1 MPLDTFSFAR
11 TKIQPPRLRADLLPR
26 PALAQR
32 LQQGLQK
39 GPQQARLSLLVA
51 PGGFGKSSLLLQALA
66 GLQLRCAW
74 LACEEADTLG
84 RWASSLVAALEPFDL
99 PWRQSPEALI
109 AQLEAP
115 EGPRALR
122 DALVNAL
129 AASEGAQGLIVL
141 DDAHHLQDPRLLEFL
156 AGLLERLP
164 GSWGL
169 AWLGRSEPPWSLAR
183 WRAAGELLE
192 LRQDRLR
199 FSLAE
204 IEQLCQAAGQG
215 QAEQLLARTE
225 GWPVGVS
232 LALGVHAGV
241 QGGAGPLRSE
251 RHVLDYLRHE
261 VLDALPP
268 PLREFLVQCSVLP
281 ELSALRCAAVS
292 GQADAERF
300 LDEIERRGLF
310 FQEVESS
317 ERTLRL
323 HDLFRDALA
332 LERRRLSPEQQ
343 RALWQRAAAG
353 ESDPQR
359 RFHYLLQAEDPEAA
373 IQALSAAAPTLI
385 TAGLNDAVQR
395 MVGQVPAAAAAESP
409 ELALLQGL
417 IAWER
422 LEVPRMLEQMRRA
435 VALYAARGDADGH
448 ELACAYAGLAL
459 NGLSPIGAPQL
470 DPAFAITVGPHT
482 APRTRVIH
490 ALHQAWHAFDLGDC
504 EGTARHY
511 HAVLEALAGER
522 EPALWYQVLPGLA
535 LLGVRPLEAVLER
548 YAEAAL
554 RVAGDDY
561 PALRAVAL
569 TMQGGA
575 ALWRGQLASARTAL
589 DEAADLAAWTNR
601 PHNVCVYALTTRLVC
616 RTAQGEFTAA
626 QAEHLREL
634 QQMGGLEHRPNWYLR
649 WFELRCA
656 LLADDWAAAQAIAQA
671 LRPMLPPTLRESHTG
686 VQLCIDAYSAW
697 LAGDGVRATTLLDEA
712 LNLYGELDAQ
722 GIASALRVQRAA
734 LHLQAGEPEA
744 AAQKVRE
751 LLALQRRGGYAL
763 GARMGRPRHLAAL
776 AAAGLP
782 CSPKN
787 SRSCRPCAAKP
798 RRPARRP
805 LPAPAPAGAG
815 PNEPLSA
822 REHEV
827 LALLAAGES
836 NKLIA
841 RRLELSPHTV
851 KRHVANIL
859 GKLGVDSRGQA
870 AARFHA
876 GL

>member
-1 MPLDTFSFAR
+1 MHSFAR

-32 LQQGLQK
+32 LQQGLH
-39 GPQQARLSLLVA
+39 GARLSLLVA
-51 PGGFGKSSLLLQALA
+51 PGGFGKSSLLLQALQGQA
-66 GLQLRCAW
+66 LRCAW

-141 DDAHHLQDPRLLEFL
+141 DDAHHLHEPRLLDFL

-164 GSWGL
+164 TRWGL

-215 QAEQLLARTE
+215 DATALQARTE

-232 LALGVHAGV
+232 LALS
-241 QGGAGPLRSE
+241 GGAGPLRSE

-261 VLDALPP
+261 VLDALPA
-268 PLREFLVQCSVLP
+268 PLRAFLVQCSVLP

-292 GQADAERF
+292 GRADAERF

-310 FQEVESS
+310 FQEVETP

-332 LERRRLSPEQQ
+332 LQRRHLPPEQQ
-343 RALWQRAAAG
+343 QALWQRAAAG

-359 RFHYLLQAEDPEAA
+359 RFDYLLQAEDLQAA
-373 IQALSAAAPTLI
+373 IQALSASAPTLI
-385 TAGLNDAVQR
+385 TAGQNDAVQR
-395 MVGQVPAAAAAESP
+395 MLNQVPAAAAAESP

-422 LEVPRMLEQMRRA
+422 LEVPLMLEQMRRA
-435 VALYAARGDADGH
+435 VALYAARGDAAGH

-470 DPAFAITVGPHT
+470 APPFAIRVGPQT

-490 ALHQAWHAFDLGDC
+490 ALHQAWHAFDLADC
-504 EGTARHY
+504 EATARHY
-511 HAVLEALAGER
+511 GAVLDALSGER

-535 LLGVRPLEAVLER
+535 QLGVRPLEGVLER

-569 TMQGGA
+569 AMQGGA
-575 ALWRGQLASARTAL
+575 ALWRGQLAAARPAL
-589 DEAADLAAWTNR
+589 DEAAELAAWTNR

-616 RTAQGEFTAA
+616 RTAQGEFAAA
-626 QAEHLREL
+626 QAEYQREL
-634 QQMGGLEHRPNWYLR
+634 QQMGGLAHRPNWYLR

-656 LLADDWAAAQAIAQA
+656 LLADDWGAAQAIAQA

-686 VQLCIDAYSAW
+686 VQLCIEAYSAW
-697 LAGDGVRATTLLDEA
+697 LAGDTAQAAPLLDQA
-712 LNLYGELDAQ
+712 LALYGQLDAQ
-722 GIASALRVQRAA
+722 GVASALRVQRAA
-734 LHLQAGEPEA
+734 LHLQAGEHEGA
-744 AAQKVRE
+744 ALRVRE

-763 GARMGRPRHLAAL
+763 AVRMGGPGHLAAL
-776 AAAGLP
+776 AAAAL
-782 CSPKN
+782 
-787 SRSCRPCAAKP
+787 
-798 RRPARRP
+798 P
-805 LPAPAPAGAG
+805 LPPEQQAQLQALCGGSMPTAASAPTAPPAAGSDEA
-815 PNEPLSA
+815 LSA

-859 GKLGVDSRGQA
+859 GKLGVESRGQA

-876 GL
+876 RA